1 MSRKTRNPDKRRSQ
15 FSIVLH
21 RMTRNKGAMVGLAVI
36 VILLLLVLFGKY
48 VTPYEHYHMDYMQ
61 MFQSPN
67 SVHIFGTDGF
77 GRDIFSRILYG
88 ARFSLIVSV
97 GSVLLAA
104 LLGSTLGILAGYY
117 GGMADTLLMRFLDVY
132 QSIPGLV
139 LVLALSTVLG
149 RGVFNTMIAL
159 GVTGMAGYAR
169 LIRGAVLQVKG
180 SEFIEA
186 SRSVKGSDF
195 FIITRHVLPN
205 SISPVIVSMTM
216 GIGSN
221 IIAIASLGFVGMGVP
236 TSVPEWGAMLSEA
249 RAYLGIYP
257 HMMLA
262 PGIAIIL
269 TVLGFN
275 LFGDG
280 LRDAMD
286 PRLKD

>member
-1 MSRKTRNPDKRRSQ
+1 MKGKRLNPDKRRSQ
-15 FSIVLH
+15 VSLVLR
-21 RMTRNKGAMVGLAVI
+21 RMTRNKGAMAGLVI
-36 VILLLLVLFGKY
+36 IIILLLMVVFGKY
-48 VTPYEHYHMDYMQ
+48 ITPYVHYRQDYMS
-61 MFQSPN
+61 MFQTPS
-67 SVHIFGTDGF
+67 SKHIFGTDSF
-77 GRDIFSRILYG
+77 GRDIFSRLLYG

-104 LLGSTLGILAGYY
+104 LIGSTLGILAGYY
-117 GGMADTLLMRFLDVY
+117 GGIADTLLMRFLDVY

-139 LVLALSTVLG
+139 LVLALSTVFG
-149 RGVFNTMIAL
+149 RGVFNTMVAL

-186 SRSVKGSDF
+186 SRSVKGNDF

-216 GIGSN
+216 GIGTN